1 MSSGLDVLKTC
12 IGSSMIL
19 QWSDMT
25 DYRILKMK
33 KMLQSFLI
41 IPPSNDILLLE
52 RYFDAIL
59 GQAPI
64 LRIFRLCRLK
74 LRYEM
79 FGVNELKLLMDSW
92 KRLGKVRSSANS
104 SQTELKRLPTTN
116 QLKWRR
122 YGLPNQSFWLSVM
135 TSSKPTILLEKIDDT
150 SSISS
155 TIF

>member
-1 MSSGLDVLKTC
+1 
-12 IGSSMIL
+12 
-19 QWSDMT
+19 
-25 DYRILKMK
+25 
-33 KMLQSFLI
+33 MLQSFLI

-79 FGVNELKLLMDSW
+79 FGVNELTLLMDSW

-104 SQTELKRLPTTN
+104 SQTELKRLPATN

-122 YGLPNQSFWLSVM
+122 YGLPNQSF
-135 TSSKPTILLEKIDDT
+135 
-150 SSISS
+150 
-155 TIF
+155 